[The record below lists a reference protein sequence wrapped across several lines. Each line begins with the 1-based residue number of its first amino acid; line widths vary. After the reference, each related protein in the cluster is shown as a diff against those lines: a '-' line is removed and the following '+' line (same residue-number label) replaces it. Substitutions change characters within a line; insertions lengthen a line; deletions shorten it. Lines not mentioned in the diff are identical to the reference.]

1 MKRKLMLLMTF
12 LVIGIGLVNA
22 QVSKVTGTVT
32 SEEDGLPVV
41 GASVLV
47 KGTTVGT
54 VTDIDGNF
62 TINNVPS
69 PAKTLVVS
77 FIGLESQEV
86 TIKPTVKVVLRS
98 DSEQLDEVMVVAY
111 GGATKRSFTGSATE
125 IGGEQISLKNPTEL
139 SKALA
144 GEVAGV
150 QVMSTSGQPGSNAS
164 IRIRGLGSAYSSRS
178 PLYVVDG
185 IPFEADLSGIDPS
198 DIASMTV
205 LKDATATALY
215 GSRAANG
222 VVLITTKKGEAGKTR
237 VDAEVKYGANMRLT
251 PLYDV
256 IDSPER
262 FTELTWEGLRGY
274 GEVNKGYDRATA
286 ATWASQ
292 QLFGG
297 QNGIAPIYNMWNADG
312 DKLID
317 PSTGRF
323 YSGITRKYTPE
334 KWEDY
339 LFRTGQKFDA
349 SLKISGGNEKMTHY
363 TAFSYLKDEGYYI
376 SSDYER
382 FNVRN
387 NMSNQIAPWLK
398 ATTSLSYA
406 YMVTNKPGQSDSNM
420 NNGFQF
426 INGMP
431 SLFPVFERDENGN
444 IVQDTSI
451 GGNKYDYGMN
461 AGYSRPFAAGINPA
475 GALLLDKDEIKTHQF
490 NGNASFEARFLK
502 HFKATANVGLQ
513 YYGQAENELT
523 NPYYGDS
530 AGKGQIVK
538 TQVNYLNFTA
548 NQILSWTQSFGRN
561 NFEAFV
567 AHEST
572 NSTTNVS
579 YGAKSKMVRPDN
591 TEWSNAVMMDYME
604 SYTYG
609 YAIESYFGQLR
620 YDWDNKYFIH
630 GTLRADGSSR
640 FAKGHKWGTFGSIGT
655 AWAITNEE
663 FMKDIK
669 WLKNLKYKLSWG
681 VLGNQDF
688 ITNPVVAGYYPYE
701 DLYQINNLNDN
712 YTFSFVY
719 KGNPDLTWERSSTIN
734 TGIEFDIAGILEGE
748 VEYFHKKTTD
758 MLFMK
763 QVAPSL
769 GYASYPVNDGELV
782 NQGVEFSLTAH
793 LLNKKDYKFDF
804 RVNGGYYKNEM
815 TKMPIDETTGK
826 EKALELSTYYGWA
839 KGHSLYD
846 FYMREYAGVDP
857 QTGYA
862 MYNQYYNVLPDG
874 TKELITDME
883 TYKST
888 KAINKLEVEQTSDW
902 SQATK
907 KFVDKSAIPAL
918 QGGFG
923 FDLYAKGFT
932 LNATFSYSLG
942 GYGYDYNYQALMN
955 NDGAGQYN
963 WHKDIENRWQQPGDI
978 TDVPRLT
985 SNYGGGAD
993 GTSYAN
999 ATSTRFLTS
1008 RSYLNLSNL
1017 RLGYTFPQS
1026 ITSKLHLGGLSVY
1039 VSGDNLFFLSARK
1052 GYVANASSGS
1062 KDTVNNDNNNDSGES
1077 GRSQYSP
1084 LSTIMGGIKVQF

>member
-1 MKRKLMLLMTF
+1 M
-12 LVIGIGLVNA
+12 
-22 QVSKVTGTVT
+22 
-32 SEEDGLPVV
+32 
-41 GASVLV
+41 
-47 KGTTVGT
+47 
-54 VTDIDGNF
+54 
-62 TINNVPS
+62 
-69 PAKTLVVS
+69 
-77 FIGLESQEV
+77 
-86 TIKPTVKVVLRS
+86 
-98 DSEQLDEVMVVAY
+98 
-111 GGATKRSFTGSATE
+111 
-125 IGGEQISLKNPTEL
+125 
-139 SKALA
+139 
-144 GEVAGV
+144 
-150 QVMSTSGQPGSNAS
+150 
-164 IRIRGLGSAYSSRS
+164 
-178 PLYVVDG
+178 
-185 IPFEADLSGIDPS
+185 
-198 DIASMTV
+198 
-205 LKDATATALY
+205 
-215 GSRAANG
+215 
-222 VVLITTKKGEAGKTR
+222 
-237 VDAEVKYGANMRLT
+237 
-251 PLYDV
+251 
-256 IDSPER
+256 
-262 FTELTWEGLRGY
+262 
-274 GEVNKGYDRATA
+274 
-286 ATWASQ
+286 
-292 QLFGG
+292 
-297 QNGIAPIYNMWNADG
+297 
-312 DKLID
+312 
-317 PSTGRF
+317 
-323 YSGITRKYTPE
+323 
-334 KWEDY
+334 
-339 LFRTGQKFDA
+339 
-349 SLKISGGNEKMTHY
+349 
-363 TAFSYLKDEGYYI
+363 
-376 SSDYER
+376 
-382 FNVRN
+382 
-387 NMSNQIAPWLK
+387 
-398 ATTSLSYA
+398 
-406 YMVTNKPGQSDSNM
+406 
-420 NNGFQF
+420 
-426 INGMP
+426 
-431 SLFPVFERDENGN
+431 
-444 IVQDTSI
+444 
-451 GGNKYDYGMN
+451 
-461 AGYSRPFAAGINPA
+461 
-475 GALLLDKDEIKTHQF
+475 
-490 NGNASFEARFLK
+490 
-502 HFKATANVGLQ
+502 
-513 YYGQAENELT
+513 
-523 NPYYGDS
+523 
-530 AGKGQIVK
+530 
-538 TQVNYLNFTA
+538 
-548 NQILSWTQSFGRN
+548 
-561 NFEAFV
+561 
-567 AHEST
+567 
-572 NSTTNVS
+572 
-579 YGAKSKMVRPDN
+579 
-591 TEWSNAVMMDYME
+591 
-604 SYTYG
+604 
-609 YAIESYFGQLR
+609 
-620 YDWDNKYFIH
+620 
-630 GTLRADGSSR
+630 
-640 FAKGHKWGTFGSIGT
+640 
-655 AWAITNEE
+655 
-663 FMKDIK
+663 
-669 WLKNLKYKLSWG
+669 KNLKYKLSWG

-688 ITNPVVAGYYPYE
+688 ITSPVVAGYYPYE

-888 KAINKLEVEQTSDW
+888 KTINKLEVEQTSDW

-942 GYGYDYNYQALMN
+942 GYGYDYNYQELMH
-955 NDGAGQYN
+955 NDGAGNHN

-985 SNYGGGAD
+985 NNYGGGDD

-1062 KDTVNNDNNNDSGES
+1062 RDTVNNDNNNDSGES

>member
-1 MKRKLMLLMTF
+1 MKIMMQS
-12 LVIGIGLVNA
+12 NA
-22 QVSKVTGTVT
+22 H
-32 SEEDGLPVV
+32 E
-41 GASVLV
+41 
-47 KGTTVGT
+47 
-54 VTDIDGNF
+54 
-62 TINNVPS
+62 
-69 PAKTLVVS
+69 
-77 FIGLESQEV
+77 
-86 TIKPTVKVVLRS
+86 
-98 DSEQLDEVMVVAY
+98 LDEVMVVAY

-125 IGGEQISLKNPTEL
+125 IDGEQIALKNPTEL

-150 QVMSTSGQPGSNAS
+150 QVMSTSGQPGTNAS

-198 DIASMTV
+198 DIASMTI

-237 VDAEVKYGANMRLT
+237 VDAEVKYGANMRLI
-251 PLYDV
+251 PQYDV

-262 FTELTWEGLRGY
+262 FTELTWESM
-274 GEVNKGYDRATA
+274 KGYAQVAGGYDAQQA
-286 ATWASQ
+286 AAWASQ
-292 QLFGG
+292 NLFGG
-297 QNGIAPIYNMWNADG
+297 GQAGIAPIYNMWKAAG
-312 DKLID
+312 DQLID

-323 YSGITRKYTPE
+323 NSGITRKYTPE
-334 KWEDY
+334 KWDDY

-349 SLKISGGNEKMTHY
+349 SVKISGGTDKMTHY
-363 TAFSYLKDEGYYI
+363 TSFSYLKDEGYYI

-406 YMVTNKPGQSDSNM
+406 YMITNRPGQSDSNM

-426 INGMP
+426 VNGMP
-431 SLFPVFERDENGN
+431 SIFPVFERDEEGN
-444 IVQDTSI
+444 IVQDTNI

-461 AGYSRPFAAGINPA
+461 AGYQRPFGAGINPA
-475 GALLLDKDEIKTHQF
+475 GALLLDEDEIKSHQF

-502 HFKATANVGLQ
+502 YFKLTANLGLQ
-513 YYGQAENELT
+513 YLGQAENELT

-530 AGKGQIVK
+530 AGKGQIIK
-538 TQVNYLNFTA
+538 YQTNYLNFTA
-548 NQILSWTQSFGRN
+548 NQILSWSQSFGKN
-561 NFEAFV
+561 NFDAFV

-572 NSTTNVS
+572 NSTTAVS
-579 YGAKSKMVRPDN
+579 YGSKSKIVRPDN
-591 TEWSNAVMMDYME
+591 TEWSNGVVMDYME

-620 YDWDNKYFIH
+620 YDWDNKYFLH
-630 GTLRADGSSR
+630 GTIRADGSSR
-640 FAKGHKWGTFGSIGT
+640 FSKGNKWGTFGSVGA

-663 FMKDIK
+663 FMKNVK
-669 WLKNLKYKLSWG
+669 WLKNLKYKISWG

-688 ITNPVVAGYYPYE
+688 ITSPVIAGYYPYT

-712 YTFSFVY
+712 YTFSFVF
-719 KGNPDLTWERSSTIN
+719 KGNPNLTWERSSTFN
-734 TGIEFDIAGILEGE
+734 TGIEFNIADILEGE
-748 VEYFHKKTTD
+748 VEYFHKKTTN

-769 GYASYPVNDGELV
+769 GYASYPVNDGALV

-826 EKALELSTYYGWA
+826 EKAIELSTYYGWA

-862 MYNQYYNVLPDG
+862 LYNQYYNVKPNGDR
-874 TKELITDME
+874 ELITDME

-888 KAINKLEVEQTSDW
+888 NAINKLEVEQTSDW

-907 KFVDKSAIPAL
+907 KFVGKSAIPAL

-932 LNATFSYSLG
+932 LNATFSYGIG
-942 GYGYDYNYQALMN
+942 GYGFDYNYLALMHN
-955 NDGAGQYN
+955 GTAGSYN
-963 WHKDIENRWQQPGDI
+963 WHKDIEKRWQNPGDI
-978 TDVPRLT
+978 TDVPRL
-985 SNYGGGAD
+985 SMDYGGGAD
-993 GTSYAN
+993 ATNYAN

-1008 RSYLNLSNL
+1008 RSYLNLSNI
-1017 RLGYTFPQS
+1017 RLGYTFPRS
-1026 ITSKLHLGGLSVY
+1026 ITSKLKIGGLSVY
-1039 VSGDNLFFLSARK
+1039 VSGDNLFYLSSRK
-1052 GYVANASSGS
+1052 GYVPTASSGNS
-1062 KDTVNNDNNNDSGES
+1062 DTVNNDNNNDSGES
-1077 GRSQYSP
+1077 GRSQYTP
-1084 LSTIMGGIKVQF
+1084 LSTIMGGIQVQF